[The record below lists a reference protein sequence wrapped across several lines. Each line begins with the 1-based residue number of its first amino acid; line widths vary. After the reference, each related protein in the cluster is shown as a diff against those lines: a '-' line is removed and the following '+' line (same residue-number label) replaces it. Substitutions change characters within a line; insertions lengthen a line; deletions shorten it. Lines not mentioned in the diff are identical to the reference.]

1 MFTDLLTRRVST
13 TVNTPSIKGVQV
25 EISTLGEFI
34 RWKRTMGGM
43 SQGELSAI
51 AKEKLPRVRGLHR
64 SAVAHWEQDTR
75 IPNHAQARAV
85 GDALQLNPTEQGQ
98 LSELIIEAE
107 LKKN

>member
-1 MFTDLLTRRVST
+1 M
-13 TVNTPSIKGVQV
+13 

-43 SQGELSAI
+43 SQDELSTTAQ
-51 AKEKLPRVRGLHR
+51 ESMPRVRGLHR

-85 GDALQLNPTEQGQ
+85 GDALQLDPTERGQ

-107 LKKN
+107 LK